1 MKDIV
6 IIGAGGHAKVIA
18 DIILKRKELLNE
30 KINIV
35 GFLDDGY
42 KNLKYNKIFDIPIL
56 GDTSLIENLEKNK
69 KYNYIMGIGSNEVR
83 KKIYSK
89 FPTLNYYTA
98 IHPTA
103 VIGLDV
109 SIGKGTVVMSN
120 VVVNSGTR
128 IGDHCI
134 LNTGSIVEHDNTV
147 GNYSHL
153 SPNSILCGTITIGEN
168 SWIGA
173 GSIVIQNKKIGK
185 DSIIGAGS
193 VIIKDIPNNCT
204 VVGNPG
210 RIIKG
215 EYKSV

>member
-30 KINIV
+30 KNNIV

-69 KYNYIMGIGSNEVR
+69 KYNYIIGIGSNEVR

-89 FPTLNYYTA
+89 FPTLNYYTV

-134 LNTGSIVEHDNTV
+134 LNTGSIVEHDNIV
-147 GNYSHL
+147 ENYCHL
-153 SPNSILCGTITIGEN
+153 SPNSILAQ
-168 SWIGA
+168 S
-173 GSIVIQNKKIGK
+173 NK
-185 DSIIGAGS
+185 
-193 VIIKDIPNNCT
+193 T
-204 VVGNPG
+204 QL
-210 RIIKG
+210 
-215 EYKSV
+215 